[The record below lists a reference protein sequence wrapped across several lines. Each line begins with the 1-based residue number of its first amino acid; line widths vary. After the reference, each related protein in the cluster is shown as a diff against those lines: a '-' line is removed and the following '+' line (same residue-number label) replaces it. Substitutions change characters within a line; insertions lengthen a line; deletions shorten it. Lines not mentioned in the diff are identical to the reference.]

1 MAFTEQ
7 QKEEL
12 SVIVRLVVTD
22 PCWARMSILPEQA
35 TTEAWVLLRA
45 KERQLCDFNAARYA
59 FARNALRVLEDELQR
74 KMRDFRQDDEHSKRD
89 KDSIVAAIN
98 HVFQNEHNARDMLLA
113 LINDE
118 TTLKHW
124 VHKHCRDDGRTMPAY
139 YKEVERNK
147 KRLLKECLDE
157 HKAAVSQMM
166 TLRSKPRRSE

>member
-22 PCWARMSILPEQA
+22 PCWARMSILSEQA
-35 TTEAWVLLRA
+35 TTEAWALLRA

-74 KMRDFRQDDEHSKRD
+74 KMRAFRQDDEQSKRD
-89 KDSIVAAIN
+89 KNSIVAAIN
-98 HVFQNEHNARDMLLA
+98 HVFRYEDNARDMLLA
-113 LINDE
+113 LIIDK

-124 VHKHCRDDGRTMPAY
+124 VYKRCRDGRTMYAY

-147 KRLLKECLDE
+147 KRLLKECPNQ
-157 HKAAVSQMM
+157 HKAAVSQMI
-166 TLRSKPRRSE
+166 TLRSKRRRSE